1 MHVFVTTT
9 LVMVIETY
17 RGVFTGEKVNMVLHI
32 TGAAIAILVLLN
44 VLKIQILKES
54 KPNYCLLRKISVI
67 LMKGIIFVDPKTA
80 RELLFRYNSHLLDN

>member
-1 MHVFVTTT
+1 MHVFVTTN

-54 KPNYCLLRKISVI
+54 KPNYCLLKF
-67 LMKGIIFVDPKTA
+67 L
-80 RELLFRYNSHLLDN
+80 

>member
-17 RGVFTGEKVNMVLHI
+17 RGVFTGEKVNLVLHI

-44 VLKIQILKES
+44 VLKES

-80 RELLFRYNSHLLDN
+80 SELHFR

>member
-9 LVMVIETY
+9 LVMVVETY

-80 RELLFRYNSHLLDN
+80 SELHFR